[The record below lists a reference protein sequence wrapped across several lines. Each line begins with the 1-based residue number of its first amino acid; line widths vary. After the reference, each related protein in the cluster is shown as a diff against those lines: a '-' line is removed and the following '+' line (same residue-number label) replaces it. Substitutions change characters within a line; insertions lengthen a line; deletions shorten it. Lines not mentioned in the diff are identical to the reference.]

1 MLGAVLGAEAPSLL
15 TWVSFQLL
23 AYITCLSTKSQM
35 VTKEINIENTHF
47 DEEKLQHPKCLVE
60 CRP

>member
-1 MLGAVLGAEAPSLL
+1 MLGAVLGAEAPFLH

-35 VTKEINIENTHF
+35 VTKEINIESTHF
-47 DEEKLQHPKCLVE
+47 DEGKLRHPKCLVE
-60 CRP
+60 C